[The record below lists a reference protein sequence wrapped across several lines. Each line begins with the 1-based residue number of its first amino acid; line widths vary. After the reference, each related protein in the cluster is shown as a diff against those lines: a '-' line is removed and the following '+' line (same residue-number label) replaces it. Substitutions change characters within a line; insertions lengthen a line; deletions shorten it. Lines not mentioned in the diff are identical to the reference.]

1 MTLTDNDGNSYGKLT
16 LVPKVNITDGA
27 MLKYLLD
34 EELQA
39 SFQQALGIPFPIAKI
54 SFFIAES

>member
-1 MTLTDNDGNSYGKLT
+1 
-16 LVPKVNITDGA
+16 
-27 MLKYLLD
+27 LKYLLD